1 MNEPK
6 LEINESVKLGEAE
19 IKVAVAEW
27 LERKF
32 NKKFE
37 VTLKASRVTRGY
49 GHGEYE
55 ETVVS
60 ATGHRSVP
68 V

>member
-19 IKVAVAEW
+19 IKVAIAEW

-37 VTLKASRVTRGY
+37 VSINASKVCRGY
-49 GHGEYE
+49 GTAEYD
-55 ETVVS
+55 ETIVS
-60 ATGHRSVP
+60 ATGHRKTSV
-68 V
+68 